1 MSSKAIFRRLKGRG
15 SWLSASVLD
24 GSIRVPVEGDW
35 PEGAVEGSSIGPVC
49 LGVGSTGPAVEED
62 R

>member
-1 MSSKAIFRRLKGRG
+1 MSSKAIFRRLKGRS

-24 GSIRVPVEGDW
+24 GSIRVPVKG
-35 PEGAVEGSSIGPVC
+35 PGGAEEGSSIGPVC